1 MKLLKKDSTG
11 IQVKATMDL
20 GSSFGGFIIQGS
32 VFFALVYTSCL
43 LYMEQAN
50 DVNIYH
56 ILFLVVMNFIC
67 YYFLIHTCITRNLNS
82 IHIAKEGITHKTPFK
97 NKFYSA
103 LSIKKVLP
111 YYTLIK
117 SRRGSGNTHIVEIFA
132 DLNDGSRVNVFYME
146 NPYWEEKDEEIYS
159 EFVNILKTL
168 GYCGSDDFEQ

>member
-1 MKLLKKDSTG
+1 MELLKKDSTG

-20 GSSFGGFIIQGS
+20 GGSFGGFIIQGS
-32 VFFALVYTSCL
+32 VFFLLVYTSCL
-43 LYMEQAN
+43 LYKEQAN

-67 YYFLIHTCITRNLNS
+67 YYFLIHAYITRNHNS

-97 NKFYSA
+97 NNFFSA
-103 LSIKKVLP
+103 SGIKKALP

-132 DLNDGSRVNVFYME
+132 DLNDGSRVNVFHME
-146 NPYWEEKDEEIYS
+146 NQHWKEKDEEIYS
-159 EFVNILKTL
+159 EFVNILMTL
-168 GYCGSDDFEQ
+168 GYCGSDDFEE